1 MANVITLKKS
11 STPSQVPSSLAD
23 GEIAINYADG
33 KLFYKNSSAS
43 IIRCSINI
51 FN

>member
-43 IIRCSINI
+43 IIRCS
-51 FN
+51 FNFFN

>member
-11 STPSQVPSSLAD
+11 STPSQAPSTLAD

-43 IIRCSINI
+43 IIRCS
-51 FN
+51 FNFVN

>member
-43 IIRCSINI
+43 IIRCSFNI